1 MNEKIRGINMR
12 DFYKWGLRMAIIL
25 TAILH
30 FFTYFYENSTFI
42 QLLAISSFFI
52 FIFTAVL
59 FPIKK
64 LLVPFFLLLIGL
76 VALIISKT
84 PFLEGVLNGFL
95 QMRTMIGLLVIVPM
109 ISWVLREEPYI
120 ESMMSFV
127 HRMLNTSRKLYF
139 GIISFTQIVAYF
151 LLFGSIPM
159 MYQFINM
166 ILKNEKGEV
175 WEYFKG
181 TAILRGFSLSVMWV
195 ISIPSFIF
203 VVEVM
208 DASLWKSILQGLGAS
223 ICGILI
229 AVIFSHFEEKRY
241 GVDLTASLKM
251 EIEDLLGHIVSKQ
264 KTKRLV
270 IEFIIIFFSLF
281 GLIFLLNIFLS
292 MGLMLLI
299 PLVIFFWTVVY
310 YIVKRRPREFF
321 HQAKVYVEKDLVSGS
336 FQLCIMLGAGVLIYG
351 LNQTG
356 FGEFVINGINGL
368 QEIIPFI
375 NVLYLLPLMVIVL
388 GFFGLGPLTV
398 MVLVGGILESLN
410 LPYQPELIVLAVSSG
425 SAISILL
432 SPMIMPIIVLSSVN
446 GLNGFKNGIGFNL
459 KYAIVI
465 YLMVQAY
472 VQTMVHF

>member
-1 MNEKIRGINMR
+1 MGN
-12 DFYKWGLRMAIIL
+12 FYKWGLRAAIISFTL
-25 TAILH
+25 LH
-30 FFTYFYENSTFI
+30 FFTYFYENSI
-42 QLLAISSFFI
+42 LLYLLAISGFFI
-52 FIFTAVL
+52 FLFAAIT
-59 FPIKK
+59 FPIKQF
-64 LLVPFFLLLIGL
+64 LVPLFLFFIGI
-76 VALIISKT
+76 VALFISDT
-84 PFLEGVLNGFL
+84 SFLEGFLNGFL

-159 MYQFINM
+159 MYQFINI

-203 VVEVM
+203 VVEIM
-208 DASLWKSILQGLGAS
+208 NASLWKSILQGLGAS
-223 ICGILI
+223 VCGILI
-229 AVIFSHFEEKRY
+229 ALIFSHFEEKRY
-241 GVDLTASLKM
+241 VIDLTASLKT

-270 IEFIIIFFSLF
+270 IEFVIIFFSLF
-281 GLIFLLNIFLS
+281 GLIFLLNAFLS
-292 MGLMLLI
+292 IGLMLLI
-299 PLVIFFWTVVY
+299 PLVIFVWTVFY
-310 YIVKRRPREFF
+310 YIVKRRPREFV
-321 HQAKVYVEKDLVSGS
+321 HNAKDYVGKDLISGS

-351 LNQTG
+351 LNQTD

-368 QEIIPFI
+368 QEMFPFI
-375 NVLYLLPLMVIVL
+375 NILYLLPIMVIIL

-398 MVLVGGILESLN
+398 MVLVGGILENLD
-410 LPYQPELIVLAVSSG
+410 LPYPPELIVLSVSSG

-432 SPMIMPIIVLSSVN
+432 SPMIMPIIVLSGAN
-446 GLNGFKNGIGFNL
+446 GLSGFKNGIGFNL
-459 KYAIVI
+459 KYAMVI
-465 YLMVQAY
+465 YVMVQLY
-472 VQTMVHF
+472 VQTMIHFW